1 MLPVTGHDAHAA
13 HLNVVLQTPDQL
25 PVHLPRLSH
34 PNAPALGLA
43 EAVLQDAAA
52 FVGLLQLQPQLLQ
65 LVHLLLLEHVSH
77 LQHLAAKL
85 LHLILQQTTQESA
98 GDGGGTWFVHT
109 LFLMNIVS
117 GDTNNLP
124 SNLQKL
130 THWPPVCTITQKTF
144 DFDFD
149 MILRR

>member
-1 MLPVTGHDAHAA
+1 MCGTNRKIFDACVIQPKGSLRAGELNCSLTLSNASSNGTGHDTHAA
-13 HLNVVLQTPDQL
+13 HLNVVFQTPDQL

-34 PNAPALGLA
+34 PDAPALGLA

-85 LHLILQQTTQESA
+85 LHLILQHTTQESA
-98 GDGGGTWFVHT
+98 GGGGGTWFVHT
-109 LFLMNIVS
+109 LSVMSTV
-117 GDTNNLP
+117 
-124 SNLQKL
+124 
-130 THWPPVCTITQKTF
+130 
-144 DFDFD
+144 
-149 MILRR
+149 LR